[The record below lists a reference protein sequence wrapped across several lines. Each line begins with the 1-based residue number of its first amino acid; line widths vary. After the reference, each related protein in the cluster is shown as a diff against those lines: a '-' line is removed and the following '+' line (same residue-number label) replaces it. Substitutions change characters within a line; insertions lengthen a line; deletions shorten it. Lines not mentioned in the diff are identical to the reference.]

1 MIIDS
6 EDLVYCELRKLCIFD
21 LSTFSFSIR
30 YQTQYLSRSIEYCDV
45 DDIKAEYAAEIK
57 QVIALANTGT
67 PAGSAA
73 NSVHGF
79 AGAEDKADGQEAEGK
94 EGKCVF
100 FLFGSALSLIRGH
113 STSP

>member
-1 MIIDS
+1 MHTIYFFVH
-6 EDLVYCELRKLCIFD
+6 LLF
-21 LSTFSFSIR
+21 FSHR

-79 AGAEDKADGQEAEGK
+79 AGAENKADGQEAEGE
-94 EGKCVF
+94 EGAT
-100 FLFGSALSLIRGH
+100 LFIFVLIRKRFL
-113 STSP
+113 

>member
-1 MIIDS
+1 
-6 EDLVYCELRKLCIFD
+6 
-21 LSTFSFSIR
+21 
-30 YQTQYLSRSIEYCDV
+30 V

-79 AGAEDKADGQEAEGK
+79 AGVEDKADGQDSEGE
-94 EGKCVF
+94 EGA
-100 FLFGSALSLIRGH
+100 FLFLFVL
-113 STSP
+113 